1 MVQVNNIPNFIEVY
15 NVYSKDICETLI
27 HYFNESEKAGLAI
40 NRRTETADKLT
51 RDDNACYLT
60 PIEVNARFLPNDM
73 TNGQLVNKVKD
84 IFWQQAYVKYA
95 EKYDILKQCHELFIF
110 TLKLQKTMPGEG
122 YHVWHAEAMNRFVN
136 SRILVYTVYLNDDFE
151 AGETEFLYQQYRYVP
166 KQGDVVIFPG
176 AFTHVHRGNP
186 PIGNSKYILTGW
198 LEF

>member
-166 KQGDVVIFPG
+166 KQGDVAVLSEN
-176 AFTHVHRGNP
+176 FTEVKDQKASLAHG
-186 PIGNSKYILTGW
+186 IATMTGW
-198 LEF
+198 LA